1 MRRRQGGAESALDG
15 EAAGDGDEAERDQR
29 GTVPASHALRAEGDA
44 ARRVRESQRGG
55 EGARDEP
62 ADLGAVPRVRL
73 AADVDGGAVDDHRE
87 GEGEEEA

>member
-1 MRRRQGGAESALDG
+1 MAPSLHSTEKQLEMEMKRNAM
-15 EAAGDGDEAERDQR
+15 R

-73 AADVDGGAVDDHRE
+73 AADVDGGAADDHRE